1 MRQGIAEA
9 SRDVQQAK
17 GGAIMGDLDH
27 IDEYEAEIA
36 RLKDDLKIETAIAGA
51 RYREMVRLDCRVKAL
66 EHAADALLDRQD
78 FWKNAGV
85 LLGEYDNLM
94 DVVWG
99 KP

>member
-1 MRQGIAEA
+1 MILSDEQFKLL
-9 SRDVQQAK
+9 SDRD
-17 GGAIMGDLDH
+17 
-27 IDEYEAEIA
+27 AEIA
-36 RLKDDLKIETAIAGA
+36 RLKDDLKIETAISGV
-51 RYREMVRLDCRVKAL
+51 RYREVVRLESRVKAL

-85 LLGEYDNLM
+85 LPGEYDNLM

>member
-1 MRQGIAEA
+1 MILSDEQFKLL
-9 SRDVQQAK
+9 SDRD
-17 GGAIMGDLDH
+17 
-27 IDEYEAEIA
+27 AEIA
-36 RLKDDLKIETAIAGA
+36 RLKEDLKVETAISGV
-51 RYREMVRLDCRVKAL
+51 RYREMVRLESRVKAL

-85 LLGEYDNLM
+85 LPGEYDNLM

>member
-1 MRQGIAEA
+1 MILSDEQFKLL
-9 SRDVQQAK
+9 SDRD
-17 GGAIMGDLDH
+17 
-27 IDEYEAEIA
+27 AEIA
-36 RLKDDLKIETAIAGA
+36 RLKKDLKVETAISGV
-51 RYREMVRLDCRVKAL
+51 RYREMVRLESRVKAL

-85 LLGEYDNLM
+85 LPGEYDNLM